1 MPKPIRNFNSDY
13 FIFTFEFT
21 KSTINMI
28 IRTSASRWQGSGK
41 EGSGKIST
49 QSVALR
55 EFPYSYDSRFGDAD
69 GTNPEELVAAAHAGC
84 FNMRLASL
92 FAAENFPEM
101 KLETSCKI
109 FLEDGSITRSH
120 LLLKAFGSGIS
131 ETDFFRIAEEAR
143 LTCPMSRLLNA
154 EISMESSFLET
165 S

>member
-1 MPKPIRNFNSDY
+1 MPKPIRFS
-13 FIFTFEFT
+13 FRIGLFFTFDGRKF
-21 KSTINMI
+21 TINMI
-28 IRTSASRWQGSGK
+28 IRTSVSKWQGSGK
-41 EGSGKIST
+41 EGSGELST
-49 QSVALR
+49 QSGALQ
-55 EFPYSYDSRFGDAD
+55 EHPYSYDSRFGDAE

-92 FAAENFPEM
+92 LAAENFPE
-101 KLETSCKI
+101 LNLQTSCKI

-120 LLLKAFGSGIS
+120 LSLKASGSGIS
-131 ETDFFRIAEEAR
+131 EADFFRIAEEAR